1 MNVDKDIVNYYIS
14 QVGGANGV
22 YSGALYQRGQGIG
35 GFLASLFRSCLPI
48 LRSRGLAVGKT
59 LLNAGVDMMGDL
71 QNDTPF
77 RESYRN
83 RRGETI
89 GRLKDNIITGNGYN
103 GSRKRKA
110 SQSSSRSRVSSVAK
124 KKTKKSPKTHKKKKD
139 SKKKSLKKKI
149 KDIFSHL

>member
-1 MNVDKDIVNYYIS
+1 MNVDKDIVHYYIS

-48 LRSRGLAVGKT
+48 LRSRGLAIGKT
-59 LLNAGVDMMGDL
+59 LLNTGVDMMGDL
-71 QNDTPF
+71 QNNTPI

-89 GRLKDNIITGNGYN
+89 DRLRENIVTGNGYN
-103 GSRKRKA
+103 GSRKRKNTH
-110 SQSSSRSRVSSVAK
+110 SSSRSRVSSVAK
-124 KKTKKSPKTHKKKKD
+124 KIKTKKNPKEAKKKA
-139 SKKKSLKKKI
+139 KKKTIQKKI

>member
-1 MNVDKDIVNYYIS
+1 MNVDKDIVNYYVT

-48 LRSRGLAVGKT
+48 LRSRGLAIGKT
-59 LLNAGVDMMGDL
+59 LLNTGIDMMGDL
-71 QNDTPF
+71 QKQTPI
-77 RESYRN
+77 RESFRN

-89 GRLKDNIITGNGYN
+89 DRLRDNIVTGHGYN
-103 GSRKRKA
+103 GSRKRKITH
-110 SQSSSRSRVSSVAK
+110 SSSRSRVSSVAK
-124 KKTKKSPKTHKKKKD
+124 KKTKKNTKEAKKKT
-139 SKKKSLKKKI
+139 KKKTIQKRI